1 MTQSP
6 APSASGVQ
14 PLLDTDVLR
23 SFVAIA
29 EHGSFT
35 RAAKAVF
42 RTPSALSMQI
52 KRLET
57 TLGKNLFV
65 REARRVQLTEHG
77 ELLLRYARQLLQLN
91 AEAVACF
98 LAPELEGTV
107 RIGTP
112 DDVGTRILPQ
122 ALGEFARS
130 HPAVQVDV
138 MTGASR
144 VILERLDAGEIDLA
158 LVTAGNLDVQV
169 ERGEI
174 VHTEPLVWVGRAD
187 GTARLR
193 EPLPVAL
200 AEHGCAWRADAVN
213 ALDRAGRPYR
223 VAYSSEHSAG
233 QRAAVEADLAVA
245 PLPRSLANSP
255 LLEIIDEPKMPALVD
270 THVALVIG
278 AHCAEAGKALTQHVR
293 AAFRALR
300 PN

>member
-6 APSASGVQ
+6 APRTSNSQ

-57 TLGKNLFV
+57 TLDKTLFI
-65 REARRVQLTEHG
+65 REARRVRLTAHG
-77 ELLLRYARQLLQLN
+77 ELLLRHARQLLQLN
-91 AEAVACF
+91 AETVACF

-112 DDVGTRILPQ
+112 DDVGTRILPRVL
-122 ALGEFARS
+122 AEFARS

-138 MTGASR
+138 MTGPSR
-144 VILERLDAGEIDLA
+144 LLLERLAGEEIDLA
-158 LVTAGNLDVQV
+158 LVTAGNRDMPQ
-169 ERGEI
+169 EHGEI
-174 VHTEPLVWVGRAD
+174 VHTEPLVWAGRAE

-193 EPLPVAL
+193 DPLPVAL
-200 AEHGCAWRADAVN
+200 ADHGCPWRAEAVN
-213 ALDRAGRPYR
+213 ALDHAGLAYR
-223 VAYSSEHSAG
+223 VAYNSEHSAG

-245 PLPRSLANSP
+245 PLPRSLVNSP
-255 LLEIIDEPKMPALVD
+255 MLEVIDEPKMPALAD
-270 THVALVIG
+270 THVALFVG
-278 AHCAEAGKALTQHVR
+278 ERCAEAGTTLAEHVR
-293 AAFRALR
+293 AAFHALR
-300 PN
+300 RD

>member
-1 MTQSP
+1 MTDSP
-6 APSASGVQ
+6 APATLAAK

-35 RAAKAVF
+35 RAARAVF

-57 TLGKNLFV
+57 MLGESLFI
-65 REARRVQLTEHG
+65 REARRVQLTAHG

-98 LAPELEGTV
+98 LSPALEGTV

-112 DDVGTRILPQ
+112 DDVGTRVLPQ
-122 ALGEFARS
+122 VLGEFARS

-138 MTGASR
+138 MTGASGPL
-144 VILERLDAGEIDLA
+144 IQRLDAGEIDLA
-158 LVTAGNLDVQV
+158 LVAAGSRDVEP

-174 VHTEPLVWVGRAD
+174 VHTEPLVWAARSEGM
-187 GTARLR
+187 ARLR

-200 AEHGCAWRADAVN
+200 AEHGCAWRALAVT

-233 QRAAVEADLAVA
+233 QRAAVLADLAVA
-245 PLPRSLANSP
+245 PFPRSLADSP
-255 LLEIIDEPKMPALVD
+255 LLELVDDPQLPALAD
-270 THVALVIG
+270 THVALIIG
-278 AHCAEAGKALTQHVR
+278 GHCPDAGRELARHVTD
-293 AAFRALR
+293 AFRALR
-300 PN
+300 N